1 MQNQSWSTLANLL
14 VQRGRLSFDVAA
26 AIAKV
31 EPSSSLVWMDAFLER
46 NDAGFTA
53 SSLAQW
59 MSDTA
64 GLVRLSPREWQ
75 TFLNHRPTQSPR
87 LPHAPQGLVWL
98 GGSPACLGIVDA
110 SDSAVL
116 QRLRFLLQQVSILAP
131 LPHIISILPSP
142 ACSIRVS
149 PGRHFLC
156 HRRWP
161 CSLPCSPPSGRLS
174 MLSEKNRRRY

>member
-116 QRLRFLLQQVSILAP
+116 QRLRFLINAP
-131 LPHIISILPSP
+131 FEW
-142 ACSIRVS
+142 RV
-149 PGRHFLC
+149 
-156 HRRWP
+156 
-161 CSLPCSPPSGRLS
+161 LS
-174 MLSEKNRRRY
+174 MDEYYQSQKKDNA